1 MFLRTLRR
9 SFTQELEI
17 ALESTSNGVFEIHLQ
32 RHKRKNAL
40 GKAFMTQL
48 NEALDKIAA
57 TSEARAVILKSK
69 VPGIF
74 CAGADLKERL
84 EMSESE
90 VRAFGLLLR
99 STFSKIEDLPIP
111 AIACIEGY
119 ALGGGLEMAL
129 ACDLRVATPE
139 STLGLPET
147 SLAIIPGAGGTYRLP
162 KLIGQT
168 RAKEM
173 IFTANRYPASQ
184 LEKYGMIYLGL
195 LNEVTDNAYERCQEI
210 AKKIAS
216 NVFAT

>member
-1 MFLRTLRR
+1 MFLRTIRR
-9 SFTQELEI
+9 HFTQDVEI
-17 ALESTSNGVFEIHLQ
+17 ALESRPNGVYEIFLQ
-32 RHKRKNAL
+32 RTKRKNAL
-40 GKAFMTQL
+40 GKTFMFQL
-48 NEALDKIAA
+48 NEALDKLA
-57 TSEARAVILKSK
+57 TTPEARAVILKSK

-84 EMSESE
+84 EMTELE
-90 VRAFGLLLR
+90 VKAFGLLLR

-111 AIACIEGY
+111 AIACIEGF

-129 ACDLRVATPE
+129 ACDLRVATPD

-173 IFTANRYPASQ
+173 IYTASRYSAAQ
-184 LEKYGMIYLGL
+184 LEKYGKLHSGL
-195 LNEVTDNAYERCQEI
+195 LNEVTDKAYERCLEI
-210 AKKIAS
+210 ANKIAS
-216 NVFAT
+216 NVISS